1 MGRLAGAVPGD
12 RPHPVT
18 IGHLPGGPYLAN
30 GRPNTARSDPTNVE
44 HLAEPLRSRARQ
56 LIADCPYSLYVVSG
70 LRDPGRQW
78 DLRRD
83 RVGYANIWN
92 PRYRGN
98 PTTAVPARWNK
109 ASGRWEGG
117 SRHQTGEAVDF
128 GGSEAGMQWWHDH
141 REAYGIAKTVPGE
154 RWHGEADRRDI
165 FTGRIHNNPTAL
177 IRPTKPP
184 PPPPTPTPEDWLQM
198 ATEAEVR
205 AMLREEIEAAKTKPY
220 TLRAKAPGVGRVIG
234 GSVWVVDPLAL
245 TAWRPASKA
254 GLKSW
259 RQTLDA
265 LAWVG
270 AIDPTETEVPASY
283 IASLRLVG

>member
-1 MGRLAGAVPGD
+1 M
-12 RPHPVT
+12 T

-98 PTTAVPARWNK
+98 PTTAVPARWNS

-117 SRHQTGEAVDF
+117 SRHQTGDAVDF

-154 RWHGEADRRDI
+154 RWHGEPDRRDI

-198 ATEAEVR
+198 ASEAEVR
-205 AMLREEIEAAKTKPY
+205 GMFRDELADQLKKYQPY
-220 TLRAKAPGVGRVIG
+220 TVKATGKGKGRVKS
-234 GSVWVVDPLAL
+234 GSIWVVYPL
-245 TAWRPASKA
+245 TGEAWRPTNKA
-254 GLKSW
+254 DIANW
-259 RQTLDA
+259 RATLDA
-265 LAWVG
+265 LGFFG
-270 AIDPTETEVPASY
+270 AVRPDEVPIEASQ
-283 IASLRLVG
+283 IARLYRLV

>member
-1 MGRLAGAVPGD
+1 
-12 RPHPVT
+12 
-18 IGHLPGGPYLAN
+18 
-30 GRPNTARSDPTNVE
+30 
-44 HLAEPLRSRARQ
+44 
-56 LIADCPYSLYVVSG
+56 
-70 LRDPGRQW
+70 
-78 DLRRD
+78 
-83 RVGYANIWN
+83 
-92 PRYRGN
+92 
-98 PTTAVPARWNK
+98 
-109 ASGRWEGG
+109 
-117 SRHQTGEAVDF
+117 
-128 GGSEAGMQWWHDH
+128 
-141 REAYGIAKTVPGE
+141 
-154 RWHGEADRRDI
+154 
-165 FTGRIHNNPTAL
+165 
-177 IRPTKPP
+177 
-184 PPPPTPTPEDWLQM
+184 M

-220 TLRAKAPGVGRVIG
+220 TLRAKAPGVGRVVG